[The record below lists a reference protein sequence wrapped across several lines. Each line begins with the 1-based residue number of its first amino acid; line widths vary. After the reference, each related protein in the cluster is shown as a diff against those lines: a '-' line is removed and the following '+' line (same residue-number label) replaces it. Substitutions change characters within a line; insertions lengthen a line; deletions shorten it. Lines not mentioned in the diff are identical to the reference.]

1 MPLVLSQGLRG
12 TMNFKPTTCLIG
24 AQIAALMVG
33 YILRAPDLQATA
45 ERQDSIR
52 SSQKEAAFA
61 RTEALARAQRC
72 VVLMTELPITDGT
85 AAYFSSVRNGRLT
98 IHKNRPLPLGT
109 TVCDRYGNTG
119 IVASDAQGNP
129 IVGDIKQMPSEEM
142 EKILSERHLTPTPRH
157 IIQFEEK

>member
-1 MPLVLSQGLRG
+1 MQ
-12 TMNFKPTTCLIG
+12 FKPATCLIG

-52 SSQKEAAFA
+52 SEQKEAAFA

-119 IVASDAQGNP
+119 IVAMDAQGNP
-129 IVGDIKQMPSEEM
+129 IVSDIKQMPPEEM
-142 EKILSERHLTPTPRH
+142 EKILSSRHVTPTSRH
-157 IIQFEEK
+157 ITQYQEK

>member
-1 MPLVLSQGLRG
+1 MQ
-12 TMNFKPTTCLIG
+12 FKPATYLIG
-24 AQIAALMVG
+24 AQIAALAVG

-52 SSQKEAAFA
+52 SEQKEAAFA
-61 RTEALARAQRC
+61 RSEAMQRAQRC

-119 IVASDAQGNP
+119 IVAMDAQGNP
-129 IVGDIKQMPSEEM
+129 IVSDIKQMPPEEM
-142 EKILSERHLTPTPRH
+142 EKILSERNVTPTPRH
-157 IIQFEEK
+157 ITQYQEK